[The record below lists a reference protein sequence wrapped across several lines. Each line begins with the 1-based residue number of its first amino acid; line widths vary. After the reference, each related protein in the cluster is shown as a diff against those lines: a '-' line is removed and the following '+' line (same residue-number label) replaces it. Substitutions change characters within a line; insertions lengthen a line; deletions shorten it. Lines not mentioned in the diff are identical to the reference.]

1 MDLDIEKLAL
11 LARIKLSHSEKES
24 LEKEFK
30 AILDYV
36 SELKKADIS
45 GIDDMEGNRTTD
57 LQNAMREDENPYEPG
72 EFTAELM
79 KETPATENG
88 YVEVKH
94 VFGK

>member
-45 GIDDMEGNRTTD
+45 GIDDMEGNRTID
-57 LQNAMREDENPYEPG
+57 LQNIMRKDENSYEPG
-72 EFTAELM
+72 EFSAELM
-79 KETPATENG
+79 KEAPATKDG